1 MTAQLQPD
9 SLAPLLSVAANDP
22 DVMVRIAALDAACR
36 FPLSLPAWQ
45 RVAEANW
52 RIVQAQPAGSLARRQ
67 ALALAVRIPLRSLRE
82 HLRRM
87 VEDGDEADRDALA
100 AALDVAGDRSRIL
113 PLLAQVRGGRLE
125 KFEWLAAMPVEDVI
139 TVEDVMATHDET
151 ALAQG
156 EATLFWRA
164 LVLARLGEFRPLD
177 AFFSGEAPEPGLFFG
192 SPWTAYDAIARI
204 RPVPE
209 PMRAHL
215 LEVLARRNAAPTDRQ
230 PADATQRLLR
240 LTVWAATGIA
250 DAEGTPLVAAEKL
263 APVLVS
269 ATGSTAS
276 FDQVNLALAVR
287 AQLPDALFVGRRVP
301 NEFDALNYL
310 PQERVAGLIRDVLAQ
325 GNRRALALGSE
336 VPVASVLGNGIVDL
350 IGHCP
355 VNDDWPVADLT
366 AGQLGAQRPA
376 LDDAQFA
383 WIIARDRA
391 EHLIAQLAS
400 LLTPGRRVAER
411 LRILHLLGLAADCQ
425 GGRAA
430 SPMRGA
436 GPAGSGFTGR
446 EELIDDTVYLAA
458 RSMAPA
464 RSAPPVKSIAPRKMA
479 PPPMAPQ
486 PMAPPAMAGAAMAAP
501 EKMADVEK
509 RAVNAHILHDG
520 TRRNT
525 FVAGADNVI
534 RCWIGLPEKDAAVAD
549 KTIPPVHIPPQGLL
563 LTVQLVWRDGGGQ
576 DHTDSKP
583 MLLPPDRTAR
593 SGDCDLHIH
602 VPEGERY
609 VSAEI
614 MFRYR
619 GRTFEAVRLEAFALA
634 PDEAQGPQH
643 EVRVRV
649 QASRRE
655 VIELA
660 DSQPVNAVFVFG
672 DERSREGQDAAAPA
686 PSSLR
691 VFGGQGGSSFK
702 LSDAKVAIKWLNETL
717 FTTEK
722 LVVRRQAAQD
732 PANGTGAAGARAQ
745 DVLDADDPSVRVL
758 LRDMARHGA
767 GLYNHLLSQGFTDPG
782 ERIQVLNHEP
792 HTYVPLEFVY
802 DRGYPVSEAKLCAP
816 GLQALTAGAGACPV
830 CSIPVPDDQRSNA
843 PVICPF
849 GFWSLRKIIERL
861 ALGDAGQA
869 SSPGAERRSLPVI
882 DSVAF
887 ASSHLVP
894 QDERRA
900 TQEVLQQ
907 SFGRLFVADDWTQW
921 KKAMQEHPSLLLLL
935 PHHGIQAALDY
946 LEIGDEQ
953 LTEDLGKLS
962 RGQIDRQYVN
972 LDGRDPGPIVLLLG
986 CQTAGETETGYVEM
1000 TQLIQQQHAS
1010 IVLGTLAQILGRH
1023 AAPLARELV
1032 TELVAVK
1039 DAQADFGTIMRRVRR
1054 RMLGRG
1060 YLMALCLV
1068 ALGDAEWR
1076 LTPRAPVGHS

>member
-1 MTAQLQPD
+1 
-9 SLAPLLSVAANDP
+9 
-22 DVMVRIAALDAACR
+22 
-36 FPLSLPAWQ
+36 
-45 RVAEANW
+45 
-52 RIVQAQPAGSLARRQ
+52 
-67 ALALAVRIPLRSLRE
+67 
-82 HLRRM
+82 
-87 VEDGDEADRDALA
+87 
-100 AALDVAGDRSRIL
+100 
-113 PLLAQVRGGRLE
+113 
-125 KFEWLAAMPVEDVI
+125 
-139 TVEDVMATHDET
+139 
-151 ALAQG
+151 
-156 EATLFWRA
+156 
-164 LVLARLGEFRPLD
+164 
-177 AFFSGEAPEPGLFFG
+177 
-192 SPWTAYDAIARI
+192 
-204 RPVPE
+204 
-209 PMRAHL
+209 
-215 LEVLARRNAAPTDRQ
+215 
-230 PADATQRLLR
+230 
-240 LTVWAATGIA
+240 
-250 DAEGTPLVAAEKL
+250 
-263 APVLVS
+263 
-269 ATGSTAS
+269 
-276 FDQVNLALAVR
+276 
-287 AQLPDALFVGRRVP
+287 
-301 NEFDALNYL
+301 
-310 PQERVAGLIRDVLAQ
+310 
-325 GNRRALALGSE
+325 
-336 VPVASVLGNGIVDL
+336 
-350 IGHCP
+350 
-355 VNDDWPVADLT
+355 
-366 AGQLGAQRPA
+366 
-376 LDDAQFA
+376 
-383 WIIARDRA
+383 
-391 EHLIAQLAS
+391 
-400 LLTPGRRVAER
+400 
-411 LRILHLLGLAADCQ
+411 
-425 GGRAA
+425 
-430 SPMRGA
+430 
-436 GPAGSGFTGR
+436 
-446 EELIDDTVYLAA
+446 
-458 RSMAPA
+458 
-464 RSAPPVKSIAPRKMA
+464 
-479 PPPMAPQ
+479 
-486 PMAPPAMAGAAMAAP
+486 MAGAAMAAP
-501 EKMADVEK
+501 EEMADVEK
-509 RAVNAHILHDG
+509 RTVNAHILHDG

-534 RCWIGLPEKDAAVAD
+534 RCWIGLPEKGAAAD
-549 KTIPPVHIPPQGLL
+549 KTIPLVDIGPEGLL
-563 LTVQLVWRDGGGQ
+563 LTVQLVWRDGSGQ

-583 MLLPPDRTAR
+583 MLLPPERTAR

-655 VIELA
+655 VIELV
-660 DSQPVNAVFVFG
+660 DSQPVDAVFVFG
-672 DERSREGQDAAAPA
+672 DDRSREGQDAAAPA

-691 VFGGQGGSSFK
+691 VFGGQGGSSFN

-732 PANGTGAAGARAQ
+732 QANGTGAAGARAQ
-745 DVLDADDPSVRVL
+745 DVLDADDPNVRVL
-758 LRDMARHGA
+758 LRDIARHGA
-767 GLYNHLLSQGFTDPG
+767 GLYNQLMSQGFRDPG
-782 ERIQVLNHEP
+782 DRIQVLNHEP

-802 DRGYPVSEAKLCAP
+802 DRGYPVSDAKLCAP
-816 GLQALTAGAGACPV
+816 GLQALKSGAGACPV
-830 CSIPVPDDQRSNA
+830 CSIPAADDQRSGA

-861 ALGDAGQA
+861 ALGNAGQA
-869 SSPGAERRSLPVI
+869 SSPGAGRRSLPVI

-907 SFGRLFVADDWTQW
+907 SFRRLFVADDWTQW

-953 LTEDLGKLS
+953 LAEDLGKLS

-1032 TELVAVK
+1032 AELVAVE

>member
-9 SLAPLLSVAANDP
+9 FLAPLLSVAANDP
-22 DVMVRIAALDAACR
+22 DVMVRIAALDAAGR

-87 VEDGDEADRDALA
+87 VEGGDEVDRDALA

-156 EATLFWRA
+156 EAALFWRA

-177 AFFSGEAPEPGLFFG
+177 AFLSGEAPEPGLFFG
-192 SPWTAYDAIARI
+192 SPWTAYSAIARI
-204 RPVPE
+204 RPIPE

-215 LEVLARRNAAPTDRQ
+215 LEVLARRDAAPTDRQ
-230 PADATQRLLR
+230 PDDATQRLLR

-250 DAEGTPLVAAEKL
+250 DAEGTPLAAAERL
-263 APVLVS
+263 APVPAS

-276 FDQVNLALAVR
+276 SDQVNLALAVR
-287 AQLPDALFVGRRVP
+287 AQLPDALFVGRRAP

-310 PQERVAGLIRDVLAQ
+310 PQESVASLIRDVLAQ
-325 GNRRALALGSE
+325 GNQRALALGSE

-350 IGHCP
+350 IGRCP
-355 VNDDWPVADLT
+355 VNDDLPVADLT

-376 LDDAQFA
+376 LDDGQFA

-400 LLTPGRRVAER
+400 LLTPERSVAER
-411 LRILHLLGLAADCQ
+411 LRILHLLGVAADCQ
-425 GGRAA
+425 GGRAG

-458 RSMAPA
+458 KSMAP
-464 RSAPPVKSIAPRKMA
+464 RESAPPAKSIAPRKMA
-479 PPPMAPQ
+479 PP

-501 EKMADVEK
+501 EEMAEVE
-509 RAVNAHILHDG
+509 RRRVNAHILHDK

-525 FVAGADNVI
+525 FVTGADNII
-534 RCWIGLPEKDAAVAD
+534 RCWIGLPEKDAAAAD
-549 KTIPPVHIPPQGLL
+549 KAIQRVDIGPEGLL
-563 LTVQLVWRDGGGQ
+563 LTVQLVWRDGSGQ

-583 MLLPPDRTAR
+583 MLLPPERTAR

-660 DSQPVNAVFVFG
+660 DSQPVDAVFVFG
-672 DERSREGQDAAAPA
+672 DERALAAQDAAAPA

-691 VFGGQGGSSFK
+691 VFGGQGGGSFN
-702 LSDAKVAIKWLNETL
+702 LGDAKVAIKWLNETL

-732 PANGTGAAGARAQ
+732 QAGIAEGAGARAQ
-745 DVLDADDPSVRVL
+745 DVLDADDPNVRVL

-792 HTYVPLEFVY
+792 NTYVPLEFVY
-802 DRGYPVSEAKLCAP
+802 DRGYPVSDAKLCAP
-816 GLQALTAGAGACPV
+816 GLEALKAGAGACPV
-830 CSIPVPDDQRSNA
+830 CSVPAADDQRSGA

-869 SSPGAERRSLPVI
+869 SSPGAGRRSLPVI

-894 QDERRA
+894 EDERRA

-921 KKAMQEHPSLLLLL
+921 KKAMQAHPSLLLLL

-953 LTEDLGKLS
+953 LAEDLGKLS

-1032 TELVAVK
+1032 AELVAVE

-1076 LTPRAPVGHS
+1076 LTPRVVVGHR

>member
-1 MTAQLQPD
+1 MAEQLRPD
-9 SLAPLLSVAANDP
+9 VLTPLLSVAANDP
-22 DVMVRIAALDAACR
+22 DVMVRIAALDSASR
-36 FPLSLPAWQ
+36 FPLSSPAWQ
-45 RVAEANW
+45 RVADADW

-67 ALALAVRIPLRSLRE
+67 ALALAARIPLRSLRE

-87 VEDGDEADRDALA
+87 AEDADEADRDALA
-100 AALDVAGDRSRIL
+100 AALDEAGDRSRIL
-113 PLLAQVRGGRLE
+113 PLLAQVRSGRLE
-125 KFEWLAAMPVEDVI
+125 KFELLAAMPVEDVI
-139 TVEDVMATHDET
+139 TVDDVMAIHDET
-151 ALAQG
+151 ARPQG

-177 AFFSGEAPEPGLFFG
+177 AFLSGEAPEPGLFFG
-192 SPWTAYDAIARI
+192 SPWTAYNAIARI

-215 LEVLARRNAAPTDRQ
+215 LELLAQLDATPAQQQ
-230 PADATQRLLR
+230 PDQATQRLLR
-240 LTVWAATGIA
+240 LTGWGATGIA
-250 DAEGTPLVAAEKL
+250 DVEGAPLVAAEKL
-263 APVLVS
+263 APVLAS

-276 FDQVNLALAVR
+276 SDQVNLAQAVR
-287 AQLPDALFVGRRVP
+287 AQLPDALFVGRRKQ

-310 PQERVAGLIRDVLAQ
+310 PQESVAGLIRDVLAQ
-325 GNRRALALGSE
+325 GNQRALALGFE
-336 VPVASVLGNGIVDL
+336 VPVALVLGNDIVDL

-376 LDDAQFA
+376 LDDGQFA

-400 LLTPGRRVAER
+400 LLTPGRSVAER
-411 LRILHLLGLAADCQ
+411 LRILHLLGVAADCQ
-425 GGRAA
+425 RGRAG

-458 RSMAPA
+458 KSMAPA
-464 RSAPPVKSIAPRKMA
+464 KSAPPAKSIAPRKRA
-479 PPPMAPQ
+479 SP

-520 TRRNT
+520 TRRNS
-525 FVAGADNVI
+525 FVVGADNVI
-534 RCWIGLPEKDAAVAD
+534 RCWIGLPEKDAAAAD
-549 KTIPPVHIPPQGLL
+549 KTIPPVHIPPEGLL

-602 VPEGERY
+602 VPDGERY

-660 DSQPVNAVFVFG
+660 DSQPVDAVFVFG
-672 DERSREGQDAAAPA
+672 HERALAAQDSAAPA

-691 VFGGQGGSSFK
+691 VFGGQGGSSFN

-722 LVVRRQAAQD
+722 LVVRRHAAQGQ
-732 PANGTGAAGARAQ
+732 ANVAEGAGDRAQ
-745 DVLDADDPSVRVL
+745 DVLDADDPNVRVL

-792 HTYVPLEFVY
+792 NTYVPLEFVY
-802 DRGYPVSEAKLCAP
+802 DRGYPVSDAKLCAS
-816 GLQALTAGAGACPV
+816 GLQALKSGAGACPV
-830 CSIPVPDDQRSNA
+830 CSIPAPDDQRSDA

-861 ALGDAGQA
+861 ALGDAGQV
-869 SSPGAERRSLPVI
+869 SSPGAGRRSLPVI

-921 KKAMQEHPSLLLLL
+921 KKAMQAHPSLLLLL

-953 LTEDLGKLS
+953 LAEDLGKLS

-1032 TELVAVK
+1032 AELVAVE

-1076 LTPRAPVGHS
+1076 LTPRAPVGHV

>member
-1 MTAQLQPD
+1 MAEQLQPD

-22 DVMVRIAALDAACR
+22 DVMVRVATLDAVCR
-36 FPLSLPAWQ
+36 FPLSRPAWQ
-45 RVAEANW
+45 RVAEVNW
-52 RIVQAQPAGSLARRQ
+52 QIVQSQPAGSVARRK

-87 VEDGDEADRDALA
+87 AEDADEADRDALA
-100 AALDVAGDRSRIL
+100 AALDEAGDRSRIP
-113 PLLAQVRGGRLE
+113 PLLAQVRSGRLE
-125 KFEWLAAMPVEDVI
+125 KFELLAAMPVEDVI
-139 TVEDVMATHDET
+139 TVEDVSTIHDET
-151 ALAQG
+151 ALPQG

-164 LVLARLGEFRPLD
+164 LVLARLGEFGPLD
-177 AFFSGEAPEPGLFFG
+177 AFFSGEAPEPGLFCG
-192 SPWTAYDAIARI
+192 SPWTAYDAIARV

-209 PMRAHL
+209 PMRTHL
-215 LEVLARRNAAPTDRQ
+215 LALLAQLDATPAQQQ
-230 PADATQRLLR
+230 PDKATQRLLR

-250 DAEGTPLVAAEKL
+250 NAEGTPLVAGAEPPQVL
-263 APVLVS
+263 APAPGAAPS
-269 ATGSTAS
+269 A
-276 FDQVNLALAVR
+276 DQVNQALILR
-287 AQLPDALFVGRRVP
+287 AKLPDALLADRHAP

-310 PQERVAGLIRDVLAQ
+310 PKDRVAGLIRDVLAQ
-325 GNRRALALGSE
+325 GNRRALALGRE
-336 VPVASVLGNGIVDL
+336 VPAAMVLGNGIVDL
-350 IGHCP
+350 IGRCP
-355 VNDDWPVADLT
+355 VNDDLPVADLT

-376 LDDAQFA
+376 LDDGQFA

-400 LLTPGRRVAER
+400 LLTSGRSVAER
-411 LRILHLLGLAADCQ
+411 LRILHLLGVAADCQ
-425 GGRAA
+425 GGRAG

-458 RSMAPA
+458 KSMAP
-464 RSAPPVKSIAPRKMA
+464 RESAPPVKSIAPRKMA
-479 PPPMAPQ
+479 PPPMAP
-486 PMAPPAMAGAAMAAP
+486 PAMAGAAMAAP
-501 EKMADVEK
+501 EELADVEK

-520 TRRNT
+520 MRRNT
-525 FVAGADNVI
+525 FVVGADNVI
-534 RCWIGLPEKDAAVAD
+534 RCWIGLPEIGAAAD
-549 KTIPPVHIPPQGLL
+549 KAIQRVDIGPQGLL
-563 LTVQLVWRDGGGQ
+563 LTVQLVWRDGSGQ

-634 PDEAQGPQH
+634 PDEVQGPQH

-655 VIELA
+655 VIELV
-660 DSQPVNAVFVFG
+660 DSQPVDAVFVFG
-672 DERSREGQDAAAPA
+672 DERAFAAQDAAAPA

-691 VFGGQGGSSFK
+691 VFGGQGGSSFN
-702 LSDAKVAIKWLNETL
+702 LGDAKVAIKWLNETL

-745 DVLDADDPSVRVL
+745 DVLDADDPNVRVL

-792 HTYVPLEFVY
+792 STYVPLEFVY
-802 DRGYPVSEAKLCAP
+802 DRGYPVSDAKLCAP
-816 GLQALTAGAGACPV
+816 GLEALRAGASACPV
-830 CSIPVPDDQRSNA
+830 CSVPAADDQRSDA

-869 SSPGAERRSLPVI
+869 SSPGAGRRSLPVI

-907 SFGRLFVADDWTQW
+907 SFGCLFVADDWTQW
-921 KKAMQEHPSLLLLL
+921 KKAMQAHPSLLLLL

-953 LTEDLGKLS
+953 LAEDLGKLS

-1032 TELVAVK
+1032 AELVAVE